1 MKNDDLQ
8 DRSLFLFHINSQ
20 FPFFKVA
27 RALESLWIYNPLD
40 YAHWHNLRRLMTRL
54 KCLYYSLTHFC
65 LSDFPFL
72 QFSISN
78 TACFPTFHHKNFY
91 PPLQDQL
98 KCYVFQE
105 ATPCISGILRYLSLY
120 SALMDNGSS
129 QELRPPPPPP
139 PSFGLDFTQNI
150 HC

>member
-65 LSDFPFL
+65 LSDFPLL
-72 QFSISN
+72 QFSKTSLNEHREIHGSRI
-78 TACFPTFHHKNFY
+78 A
-91 PPLQDQL
+91 
-98 KCYVFQE
+98 E
-105 ATPCISGILRYLSLY
+105 AWLG
-120 SALMDNGSS
+120 
-129 QELRPPPPPP
+129 E
-139 PSFGLDFTQNI
+139 F
-150 HC
+150 